1 MPSGLDP
8 VTSVSSGI
16 VIGDPLLNLN
26 IGSEIHFKNL
36 DFAGSDGNSLPQAI
50 KNPEIFDGSIL
61 ALGIKSENRS
71 QIIGSAVIIGPGL
84 AVSATHNVQDALE
97 SLSSGLEALFM
108 IGARGSVLDI
118 WTASSISFAPDND
131 VTLISLKRESAMP
144 EGNMFTKHR
153 IRAQPPSIGEMLNIV
168 GYRFE
173 KPVEHRIQDGI
184 PMEASFSGNM
194 YAARGT
200 TESFFPNSRDSVLL
214 PFPCFQIDCGAL
226 GGMSGGAVLDDQ
238 GRLLGIVTSSF
249 SLHQDNGFSYA
260 SWLIAGL
267 NREVTI
273 LWPPNLIPPNSHFM
287 DIDNRLVT
295 IDDRERLQEVAGAIP
310 RNWHITFD

>member
-8 VTSVSSGI
+8 TSSVSSGI
-16 VIGDPLLNLN
+16 VVGDPLSILS
-26 IGSEIHFKNL
+26 IGSEIHFRNL
-36 DFAGSDGNSLPQAI
+36 DFAGSDGNSLPQTI
-50 KNPEIFDGSIL
+50 KNTEIFDGSIL

-84 AVSATHNVQDALE
+84 AVSATHTIQDALDG
-97 SLSSGLEALFM
+97 LSNGSEALFM

-144 EGNMFTKHR
+144 EGNIFTKHR
-153 IRAQPPSIGEMLNIV
+153 IRAKPPSIGEMLNIV

-173 KPVEHRIQDGI
+173 EPVEHRIEDGI
-184 PMEASFSGNM
+184 PMESSFSGNM
-194 YAARGT
+194 YTARGA
-200 TESFFPNSRDSVLL
+200 TEAFFPDLRDNVLL

-238 GRLLGIVTSSF
+238 GRLLGIISSSF
-249 SLHQDNGFSYA
+249 SLHQDDGFSYA

-273 LWPPNLIPPNSHFM
+273 SWPPNLISPNSHFM

-295 IDDRERLQEVAGAIP
+295 IDDRERIQEVAGAIP
-310 RNWHITFD
+310 RNWFITFD